1 MACEGQTNKELAFHG
16 SIAPV
21 HFTNSTSNRSALL
34 WGTTSGEFPDGQKD
48 EHGEQLDLRP
58 RNSWTYNLDEVPLQE
73 LLQVS
78 FKLPFIRLDVH
89 VHVYQYNYTSF
100 IPMQFPHFDR
110 LSQIYKDCF
119 NLCHKTVKLL
129 VISLPYEKF
138 LQFHWLRAVVYF
150 SLI

>member
-1 MACEGQTNKELAFHG
+1 MMACEGQTHKELAFHG

-78 FKLPFIRLDVH
+78 FKLLFIQLDVH
-89 VHVYQYNYTSF
+89 VQV
-100 IPMQFPHFDR
+100 
-110 LSQIYKDCF
+110 C
-119 NLCHKTVKLL
+119 
-129 VISLPYEKF
+129 
-138 LQFHWLRAVVYF
+138 
-150 SLI
+150 